1 MVKSRL
7 TSDPCGNFKNYG
19 KNTAPKISV
28 YHVQPSKL
36 PVNTINYSKTA
47 VTANLVKEEWQN
59 MGQLLACNWTL
70 PHLTS
75 SGSTVLSRS
84 GPWLSWTPRK
94 EEGGRE
100 VITEALAGWG
110 PGSSQHEACGWQNFW
125 WLAQQWV
132 QVPKKFIRAPS
143 PTNPA
148 VGLCWCQYYPRR
160 VVAPTTPSEWVETSE
175 GRHLK
180 SIPRKVTTWWSW
192 EAMKEEAIP
201 WAQRT

>member
-84 GPWLSWTPRK
+84 GP
-94 EEGGRE
+94 
-100 VITEALAGWG
+100 
-110 PGSSQHEACGWQNFW
+110 
-125 WLAQQWV
+125 
-132 QVPKKFIRAPS
+132 
-143 PTNPA
+143 
-148 VGLCWCQYYPRR
+148 
-160 VVAPTTPSEWVETSE
+160 
-175 GRHLK
+175 
-180 SIPRKVTTWWSW
+180 
-192 EAMKEEAIP
+192 
-201 WAQRT
+201 